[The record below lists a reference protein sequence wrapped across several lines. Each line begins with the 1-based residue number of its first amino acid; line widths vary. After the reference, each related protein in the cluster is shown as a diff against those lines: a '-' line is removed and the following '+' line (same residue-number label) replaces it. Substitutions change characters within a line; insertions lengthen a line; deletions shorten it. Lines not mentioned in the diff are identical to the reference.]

1 MQRVKISTDPE
12 HRINLFHQPHTRVSA
27 FLNSDDRK
35 KFQLQVLK
43 NVNVLVCRFQEHT
56 NEGTKDSAPQ
66 ASSVFLLRI
75 LCLYFKC
82 ITATPPLFAAK
93 TRPTRA
99 LPHSAFYKT
108 IFKPQASS
116 FTGPLPHAQN
126 HVHFVS
132 HHGPLST
139 RVLPGG
145 FSIFHS
151 ADALLRRRR
160 PWSVT

>member
-75 LCLYFKC
+75 LCLYFEC

-99 LPHSAFYKT
+99 LPHSAFYRT

-116 FTGPLPHAQN
+116 LN
-126 HVHFVS
+126 HLVCNELS
-132 HHGPLST
+132 MSGSNKEHGPRIRGTLME
-139 RVLPGG
+139 GKMM
-145 FSIFHS
+145 
-151 ADALLRRRR
+151 
-160 PWSVT
+160 